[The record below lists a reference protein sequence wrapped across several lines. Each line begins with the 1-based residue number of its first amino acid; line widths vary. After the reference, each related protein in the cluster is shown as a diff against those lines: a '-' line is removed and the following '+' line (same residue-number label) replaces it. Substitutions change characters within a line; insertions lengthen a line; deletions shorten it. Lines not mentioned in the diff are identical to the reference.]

1 MTQDIFYDMRNY
13 GCERRHNGIRGHHT
27 NRDVAHIVL
36 ARCYA
41 SVPAISGAFAHISKY
56 VLYLIRT

>member
-13 GCERRHNGIRGHHT
+13 GRERHHNGIRGHHT
-27 NRDVAHIVL
+27 NRDAAHIVL
-36 ARCYA
+36 AQCYA
-41 SVPAISGAFAHISKY
+41 SVTAISDTFAHISKY